1 MKRAMLSIEEFEQRV
16 ELEVKKRF
24 AAERDDTYEKGRSEG
39 WQEGYDEGY
48 RDAEYDR
55 DVDRW

>member
-1 MKRAMLSIEEFEQRV
+1 MLSIEEFEQRV